1 MRQAARIDANQA
13 AIVAALRAQ
22 GASVYL
28 IKLPVDLL
36 VGYGGKTALVEVK
49 NPNSRY
55 GRAGLNTNQQDWLAS
70 WKGGPAAIVDSV
82 DAAQRLLALMGH
94 WQ

>member
-1 MRQAARIDANQA
+1 MRHAARIDANQA

-49 NPNSRY
+49 NPDSRY
-55 GRAGLNTNQQDWLAS
+55 GRAGLNANQQSWLAT
-70 WKGGPAAIVDSV
+70 WNGGTVATVDSV
-82 DAAQRLLALMGH
+82 AAAERLLKVMGH
-94 WQ
+94 

>member
-1 MRQAARIDANQA
+1 MRHAARIDANQA
-13 AIVAALRAQ
+13 AIVAALRDA

-55 GRAGLNTNQQDWLAS
+55 GRAGLNTNQTSWLAT
-70 WKGGPAAIVDSV
+70 WRGGTVATVDSV
-82 DAAQRLLALMGH
+82 EAAERLLAVMA
-94 WQ
+94 

>member
-1 MRQAARIDANQA
+1 MRHAARIDANQA
-13 AIVAALRAQ
+13 AIVAAMRAQ

-49 NPNSRY
+49 NPQSRY
-55 GRAGLNTNQQDWLAS
+55 GRAGLNTNQAS
-70 WKGGPAAIVDSV
+70 WLSTWNGGTVATVDSV
-82 DAAQRLLALMGH
+82 EAAQRLLAVMA
-94 WQ
+94 